1 MNEDFN
7 KMVEQFMLLDKKTLA
22 ELLALKEMAGRID
35 VPVVPS
41 YPQYPPPPTN
51 PCPYPWWPG
60 IGDYPWWPQVW
71 YTTTSNG
78 KEYENFSQAE
88 LNRQDV
94 VENTKSNPDI
104 NVSKGFCGGYN
115 YGGRNIS

>member
-7 KMVEQFMLLDKKTLA
+7 KLVEQFMLMDKKTLA
-22 ELLALKEMAGRID
+22 ELLALKELANRQD
-35 VPVVPS
+35 TPVTPS
-41 YPQYPPPPTN
+41 YPWPFN
-51 PCPYPWWPG
+51 WPWPWPWHPG
-60 IGDYPWWPQVW
+60 IGDTPWWPQIW
-71 YTTTSNG
+71 YTSTSNG

-104 NVSKGFCGGYN
+104 NVNNGFCGGYN
-115 YGGRNIS
+115 YGGRNIC